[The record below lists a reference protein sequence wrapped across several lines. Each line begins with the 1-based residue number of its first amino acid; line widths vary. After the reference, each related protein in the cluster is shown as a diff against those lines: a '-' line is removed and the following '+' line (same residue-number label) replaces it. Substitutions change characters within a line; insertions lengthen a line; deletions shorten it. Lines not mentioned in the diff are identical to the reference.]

1 MKRILVVDDDRMNC
15 VMAKG
20 ALKEQYE
27 VYTVNSGEEA
37 LAFLEQQEPVDMILM
52 DIMMPEMSGKEA
64 AKKIK
69 EEAGLSS
76 RCMPFDQEQLS
87 DKCVCCG
94 KPAKTMAYWGKA
106 Y

>member
-52 DIMMPEMSGKEA
+52 DIMKALDMLSGYLDGLSEYAEMSEEELNEMGEVEDTIRTYIVNKER
-64 AKKIK
+64 
-69 EEAGLSS
+69 EVVTNG
-76 RCMPFDQEQLS
+76 
-87 DKCVCCG
+87 
-94 KPAKTMAYWGKA
+94 
-106 Y
+106 